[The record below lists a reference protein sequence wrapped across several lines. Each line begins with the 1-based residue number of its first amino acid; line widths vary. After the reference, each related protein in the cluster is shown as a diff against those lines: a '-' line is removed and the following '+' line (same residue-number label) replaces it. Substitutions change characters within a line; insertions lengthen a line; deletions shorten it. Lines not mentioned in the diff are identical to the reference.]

1 VELEHAPTSVNL
13 PLPRTHRKRWL
24 RVVTGEQWVQRLL
37 IVSVLMCL
45 LVGILFPLIPI
56 LTRSFSNQ
64 QEEFVGLANYRDYFS
79 RPALSRSFANSMS
92 VSVITT
98 IVAVFLA
105 FGYAFALTRTQ
116 MPGKPFFQ
124 AAAMLPLFAPSMAYG
139 IGLVYLFGRK
149 GLVTTGFLGYL
160 ESVFGFPMGYDIQL
174 YGMTGI
180 ILGEVLYCF
189 PQALMI
195 LVVAAN
201 LADARLYEASLVL
214 RATPLRTFFTVTLPG
229 VKYGL
234 LSAVFVC
241 FSLVFTDFGVPKVV
255 GGNFNVLATDIYKQ
269 VIGQQNFVMGS
280 TISILLLT
288 PTVLAFILDRIIQ
301 HRQSVAFGSRAV
313 PLQPKPNRWR
323 DTAAFIY
330 CLTIA
335 VAIIIVIGTVG
346 VAALVNIWPYKLD
359 LTLRHFNFTGMGGG
373 GYAAFWNSLKMAG
386 LTAVFGAVFTFMCA
400 YLIEKTKE
408 LTLLRSLMYFLSMLP
423 MALPGMVIGL
433 AYIFFFNPLE
443 WKIGSFFTI
452 PNPLASLYGTM
463 AILVLS
469 NIAHFFTVSF
479 LSATTALKQLDGEI
493 EAVSASMGVPFWL
506 TFWRVT
512 VPLCMPAILEIAMYY
527 FVNSMVTVSAVIFL
541 YSPELKLA
549 SVAIVNMDDAGDTA
563 AAAAMSVLVILSSVA
578 MRMVYHFISK
588 NMLQRTQAWKL
599 RDAD

>member
-1 VELEHAPTSVNL
+1 VELEQSPASVNL
-13 PLPRTHRKRWL
+13 PLPRTHRKRRL
-24 RVVTGEQWVQRLL
+24 RIVTGEQWVQRFL

-56 LTRSFSNQ
+56 LSRSFSNQ
-64 QEEFVGLANYRDYFS
+64 QEEWVGLANYLDYFS
-79 RPALSRSFANSMS
+79 RPALSRSFANSVS
-92 VSVITT
+92 VSLITT

-201 LADARLYEASLVL
+201 LADARLYEASRVL

-241 FSLVFTDFGVPKVV
+241 FTLVFTDFGVPKVV

-288 PTVLAFILDRIIQ
+288 PTVIAFILDRIIQ
-301 HRQSVAFGSRAV
+301 RRQSAAFGSRAV
-313 PLQPKPNRWR
+313 PLQPKSNGWR

-330 CLTIA
+330 CLAIA
-335 VAIIIVIGTVG
+335 LAIIIVIGTVG
-346 VAALVNIWPYKLD
+346 LAALVNIWPYKLD

-386 LTAVFGAVFTFMCA
+386 LTAVFGTVFTFFCA

-408 LTLLRSLMYFLSMLP
+408 LSLLRSLMYFLSMLP

-443 WKIGSFFTI
+443 WKIGSLFTL

-479 LSATTALKQLDGEI
+479 LSATTALKQLDAEI
-493 EAVSASMGVPFWL
+493 EAVSASMAVPFWL

-512 VPLCMPAILEIAMYY
+512 VPLCLPAILEIAMYY
-527 FVNSMVTVSAVIFL
+527 FVNAMVTVSAVIFL
-541 YSPELKLA
+541 YSPDLKLA

-563 AAAAMSVLVILSSVA
+563 AAAAMSMLVILASVA
-578 MRMVYHFISK
+578 IRMVYHFISK
-588 NMLQRTQAWKL
+588 NVLQRTQAWKL